1 MLAERFGLEHTTLQV
16 EHVGTASGLEI
27 RRSRVEPGARLIA
40 DDDPLFLDALE
51 AILGIESQIEIAG
64 RAHDGR
70 RRPASPAS
78 SARRRPDGLSMPVI
92 DGFEAS
98 RRIRPRLLRH
108 AVIVLTGSSYAEDV
122 EKAYDVGCA
131 GYVTKDRIAQD
142 LVRTVLA
149 AVA

>member
-1 MLAERFGLEHTTLQV
+1 MNPV
-16 EHVGTASGLEI
+16 
-27 RRSRVEPGARLIA
+27 RVLIA

-51 AILGIESQIEIAG
+51 AILGIESQIQIAG
-64 RAHDGR
+64 RAHDGEEATR
-70 RRPASPAS
+70 LAGELG
-78 SARRRPDGLSMPVI
+78 PDVVLMDLSMPVI

-98 RRIRPRLLRH
+98 RRIRSEVPAP

-122 EKAYDVGCA
+122 EKAYDVGVA